1 MIMETVTYS
10 QVQALVTRL
19 PIKKLPI
26 AYRLLVDLSASDT
39 DSPSRQEEFM
49 LLPLAERQRLM
60 AEQAKQMVAHYEQ
73 TASERQA
80 WQAGDFVD
88 Y

>member
-1 MIMETVTYS
+1 MQTITHS
-10 QVQALVTRL
+10 QVQELVMQL
-19 PIKKLPI
+19 PIKKLPT

-39 DSPSRQEEFM
+39 DSPSPQEEFM
-49 LLPLAERQRLM
+49 LLPLAERRRLM
-60 AEQAKQMVAHYEQ
+60 AEQAKQMAAHYEQ

-80 WQAGDFVD
+80 WQAGDFAD